1 MDPTFVPNAER
12 RKQVRLCTRRDLVI
26 TPQQYEGKWCQ
37 VVKDPV
43 SLKYYRFNQHEFF
56 VFDRL
61 KGKMTLDDIRK
72 DFEKEFAPDR
82 LTLEDLEGFARQ
94 LVTAGLVQHES
105 PNASKQLFEKRLKQ
119 RRTKKLA
126 TFSNILYIKLP
137 VFDPDRIL
145 THMLKYTKWI
155 FTQTF
160 LWLSVSLMIFAALFV
175 AFHYKTFYAKL
186 PAYQEFFAFRT
197 MLYMWLALGVVKI
210 IHEFG
215 HGLSCKAFG
224 GESHEMG
231 FLFMCFSPAMYCNVT
246 DSWTVADKW
255 KRIIISFA
263 GIWVELIIASLATF
277 VWWYTPHWPFVNNVA
292 MCLMVLCSI
301 STFVFNANPLMRFD
315 GYYILADW
323 LEVPNLR
330 ERANRYLMG
339 IIQDWCLGIE
349 VPPEPY
355 MATGRKILFISY
367 AIVSFFY
374 RWFVTVGILIFLANW
389 LKPYKLET
397 LSMLLA
403 IGSLVSMLFWPTF
416 RMVKNFRQRGRLP
429 DMKRKRVFISMSCLA
444 AFIFAFFFMPL
455 PVSRVR
461 ENGVVQVSEGHRE
474 YVHIHETGILT
485 ELYVY
490 EGQRVPRGADLGK
503 FRNPKFEFDRQQM
516 EAEKEAAISQ
526 MKSIQNRLSSTV
538 DQASRSRLERELV
551 EARSA
556 LAKATAMLEK
566 QEQLIANFEILHAPR
581 AGIVMNIPKKEDI
594 FKNWEKGKSPPFCT
608 IGEPGQLRVLV
619 PVPATDFRELR
630 ENLERVQQTNPDE
643 PWLDVTILP
652 KNRRDYIIKGRILRL
667 PDTDE
672 KNVPLALTHRGG
684 GSLATKPSQ
693 DPNVHQP
700 LLQTYLI
707 PVEIINPDETITP
720 GSMAQCKVHLRWRSA
735 AWWTWRSI
743 SSALDIALW

>member
-1 MDPTFVPNAER
+1 MDPTFIPTAER
-12 RKQVRLCTRRDLVI
+12 RKQVRLRTRPDLVI
-26 TPQQYEGKWCQ
+26 TPQRYEGKWCQ

-43 SLKYYRFNQHEFF
+43 SLKYYRFNQHEYF
-56 VFDRL
+56 VFQRL
-61 KGKMTLDDIRK
+61 SGNMTLDDIRK
-72 DFEKEFAPDR
+72 DFEKNFAPDR

-105 PNASKQLFEKRLKQ
+105 PNSSRALFEKRGKQ
-119 RRTKKLA
+119 RRMKRLA

-145 THMLKYTKWI
+145 TKMLTKTQWI
-155 FTQTF
+155 FTKTF
-160 LWLSVSLMIFAALFV
+160 LWLSFGLMLFAALFV

-186 PAYQEFFAFRT
+186 PVYQEFFRFRT

-255 KRIIISFA
+255 KRIVISLA

-301 STFVFNANPLMRFD
+301 STFMFNANPLMRFD

-330 ERANRYLMG
+330 ERANRYLNSNFQE
-339 IIQDWCLGIE
+339 ICLGVE
-349 VPPEPY
+349 AQPEPY
-355 MATGRKILFISY
+355 MELNRKIIFLGY
-367 AIVSFFY
+367 AVVSFVY
-374 RWFVTVGILIFLANW
+374 RWVVTVSILIFLANW
-389 LKPYKLET
+389 LKPQKLEMV
-397 LSMLLA
+397 SNLLA
-403 IGSLVSMLFWPTF
+403 LGSLVSMLFWPIF
-416 RMVKNFRQRGRLP
+416 RSVKSVRQRGRLP
-429 DMKRKRVFISMSCLA
+429 DMKRNRVLVTIA
-444 AFIFAFFFMPL
+444 AFAGLIAGFFFMPL

-461 ENGVVQVSEGHRE
+461 ETGVVQVAEGHRE
-474 YVHIHETGILT
+474 FVHVHESGILKQIF
-485 ELYVY
+485 VH
-490 EGQRVPRGADLGK
+490 EGQRVNRGADLGR
-503 FRNPKFEFDRQQM
+503 FLNPKHEFDRQQM
-516 EAEKEAAISQ
+516 RAEREAAAAQIEAIQGRIS
-526 MKSIQNRLSSTV
+526 TAP
-538 DQASRSRLERELV
+538 DAASRARLERELT

-556 LAKATAMLEK
+556 LGKANGMLEK
-566 QEQLIANFEILHAPR
+566 QEQLIAENEVLKAPR
-581 AGIVMNIPKKEDI
+581 GGIVMNIPKKEDVH
-594 FKNWEKGKSPPFCT
+594 KNWDKGKSPPFCT
-608 IGEPGQLRVLV
+608 LGEPGQLRVLI
-619 PVPATDFRELR
+619 PVSATDFREIR
-630 ENLERVQQTNPDE
+630 QNLDRVLAEQGDS
-643 PWLDVTILP
+643 PWLEVTILP
-652 KNRRDYIIKGRILRL
+652 KNRRDMVIKGRITRL
-667 PDTDE
+667 PEADE
-672 KNVPLALTHRGG
+672 KNVPVALTHGG
-684 GSLATKPSQ
+684 GGNLATKPSQ

-707 PVEIINPDETITP
+707 PVEILDPSDTIAP
-720 GSMAQCKVHLRWRSA
+720 GTMAQCKVHLQWRSA

-743 SSALDIALW
+743 ASALDIGLW

>member
-1 MDPTFVPNAER
+1 MDPTFIPTAER
-12 RKQVRLCTRRDLVI
+12 RKQVRLRTRMDLVI
-26 TPQQYEGKWCQ
+26 TPQKYEGKWCH

-43 SLKYYRFNQHEFF
+43 SLKYYRFNQHEYF
-56 VFDRL
+56 VFQRL
-61 KGKMTLDDIRK
+61 SGRMTLDDIRK

-105 PNASKQLFEKRLKQ
+105 PNSSKELFAKRGKQRWTKRL
-119 RRTKKLA
+119 A
-126 TFSNILYIKLP
+126 TITNILYIKLP

-145 THMLKYTKWI
+145 TQLLKVTQWI
-155 FTQTF
+155 FTKTF
-160 LWLSVSLMIFAALFV
+160 LWLSVGLMVFAALFV

-255 KRIIISFA
+255 KRITISFA

-301 STFVFNANPLMRFD
+301 STFMFNANPLMRFD

-330 ERANRYLMG
+330 ERANRFLTG
-339 IIQDWCLGIE
+339 IMQEKFLGVE

-355 MATGRKILFISY
+355 MATGRKALFIGY
-367 AIVSFFY
+367 AITSFIY
-374 RWFVTVGILIFLANW
+374 RWVVTVSILLFLANW

-397 LSMLLA
+397 LSALLA
-403 IGSLVSMLFWPTF
+403 LGSLASMLFWPLF
-416 RMVKNFRQRGRLP
+416 RSVKNVRQRGRLP
-429 DMKRKRVFISMSCLA
+429 DMKRKRVMFSMGLLCAL
-444 AFIFAFFFMPL
+444 IFAFLFVPL
-455 PVSRVR
+455 PVGRVR
-461 ENGVVQVSEGHRE
+461 ETGVVQMAEGHRE
-474 YVHIHETGILT
+474 YVHIYENGILG
-485 ELYVY
+485 EVSVH
-490 EGQRVPRGADLGK
+490 EGERVGRGADLGK
-503 FRNPKFEFDRQQM
+503 FHNPKFEFDRQQM
-516 EAEKEAAISQ
+516 AAEKAAAAAQ
-526 MKSIQNRLSSTV
+526 MQSIQGRLATAT
-538 DQASRSRLERELV
+538 DAAGRSKLEREYT
-551 EARSA
+551 EARGA
-556 LAKATAMLEK
+556 LNKAAVMLER
-566 QEQLIANFEILHAPR
+566 QERLIADTETLKAPSP
-581 AGIVMNIPKKEDI
+581 GMVMGIPKKEDVH
-594 FKNWEKGKSPPFCT
+594 KLWEKGKSPPFCT
-608 IGEPGQLRVLV
+608 IGDPGHLRVLI
-619 PVPATDFRELR
+619 PVAATDFRELR
-630 ENLERVQQTNPDE
+630 QNLERVRRERPE
-643 PWLDVTILP
+643 APWLEVTILP
-652 KNRRDYIIKGRILRL
+652 KNRRDYQLVGRIMKL

-684 GSLATKPSQ
+684 GNLATKPAQ

-700 LLQTYLI
+700 LLQTYLV
-707 PVEIINPDETITP
+707 PVEILNPDDTIAP
-720 GSMAQCKVHLRWRSA
+720 GTMAQCKVHLQWRSA

-743 SSALDIALW
+743 ASALDIGLW